1 VEAVRT
7 VMEEE
12 LSREMEGTGIEL
24 KMLEVNRN
32 LEEGIRTLEVKQ
44 QAKAKVKMVDQEGAK
59 IMDKIKLQV
68 QDQVKVKTNPRHQVA
83 SPLVANHLVAS
94 PQVANHLVASPLVAN
109 HLVASPL
116 VANPQA
122 SVLGVSCRPAL
133 MFVQGSQ
140 PGCSVLVL
148 QAVLKGVRLRNK

>member
-1 VEAVRT
+1 MEAVRT

-44 QAKAKVKMVDQEGAK
+44 QAKEKVKMVDQEGAK

-83 SPLVANHLVAS
+83 SPLVANPQVAS
-94 PQVANHLVASPLVAN
+94 PQVANHLVA
-109 HLVASPL
+109 
-116 VANPQA
+116 NPQA
-122 SVLGVSCRPAL
+122 SVPGVSFRPAL
-133 MFVQGSQ
+133 TCVQGSQ

-148 QAVLKGVRLRNK
+148 QAVLKGVRLRNE

>member
-1 VEAVRT
+1 
-7 VMEEE
+7 MG
-12 LSREMEGTGIEL
+12 GTGIEL

-83 SPLVANHLVAS
+83 SPQVAS
-94 PQVANHLVASPLVAN
+94 PQVANHLVA
-109 HLVASPL
+109 
-116 VANPQA
+116 NPQA
-122 SVLGVSCRPAL
+122 SVPGVSCRPAL

>member
-24 KMLEVNRN
+24 KMLEVKRN

-44 QAKAKVKMVDQEGAK
+44 QAKVQMVDQEGA
-59 IMDKIKLQV
+59 KIKLQV
-68 QDQVKVKTNPRHQVA
+68 QDQVKVKSNPRHR
-83 SPLVANHLVAS
+83 VAS
-94 PQVANHLVASPLVAN
+94 PQVANLLVASPLVA
-109 HLVASPL
+109 S
-116 VANPQA
+116 PQA
-122 SVLGVSCRPAL
+122 SVPGVSCRPAL

>member
-1 VEAVRT
+1 
-7 VMEEE
+7 MG
-12 LSREMEGTGIEL
+12 GTGIEL

-83 SPLVANHLVAS
+83 SP
-94 PQVANHLVASPLVAN
+94 QVANH
-109 HLVASPL
+109 L

-122 SVLGVSCRPAL
+122 SVPGVSCRPAL

>member
-1 VEAVRT
+1 
-7 VMEEE
+7 MG
-12 LSREMEGTGIEL
+12 GTGIEL

-83 SPLVANHLVAS
+83 NH
-94 PQVANHLVASPLVAN
+94 QVANHQVAN
-109 HLVASPL
+109 HQVASPL

-122 SVLGVSCRPAL
+122 SVPGVSCRPAL